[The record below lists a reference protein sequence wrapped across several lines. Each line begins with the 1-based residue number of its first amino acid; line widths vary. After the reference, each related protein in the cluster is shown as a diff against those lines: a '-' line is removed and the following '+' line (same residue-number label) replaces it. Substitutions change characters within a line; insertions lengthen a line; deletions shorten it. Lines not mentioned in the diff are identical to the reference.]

1 MTGIF
6 GPNKVGEYTESYQ
19 SGDHAHYGKIIPG
32 EKLTDDNNNCSCKC
46 DEKLTK
52 EAGHSVYVL
61 SCHLELIYQIDIAT
75 KESPAW
81 HNTPPKVAKMKK
93 IDRLKEDVRSIF

>member
-1 MTGIF
+1 MVTNDLLNEIDSLGLMTGIF
-6 GPNKVGEYTESYQ
+6 GPNKVGEYTEGYQ

-52 EAGHSVYVL
+52 EAGHSVYPK
-61 SCHLELIYQIDIAT
+61 LIFFC
-75 KESPAW
+75 
-81 HNTPPKVAKMKK
+81 
-93 IDRLKEDVRSIF
+93 R